1 MPDLLLK
8 DFSRGD
14 LDRLTQ
20 VAQAAGLDR
29 MNWAKQVLLEAASAP
44 LVHKRYAYRGFAAAN
59 GARLIIRR
67 LGEAPDA
74 VGGDLVQADSAQR
87 QADQQARDLIRRNAP
102 GDRER
107 ALHLLHEAGFE
118 LFEIPV

>member
-8 DFSRGD
+8 DFSPED

-20 VAQAAGLDR
+20 VARAAGLDR
-29 MNWAKQVLLEAASAP
+29 MNWAKGVLLQAASAP
-44 LVHKRYAYRGFAAAN
+44 LVRKRYAYRGFAART
-59 GARLIIRR
+59 GATLTIRR
-67 LGEAPDA
+67 LGDDPDQVA
-74 VGGDLVQADSAQR
+74 SDLAQADPAQAAAE
-87 QADQQARDLIRRNAP
+87 QAACALVRRNAP

-107 ALHLLHEAGFE
+107 ALRLLHEAGFE